1 MVGISSGQ
9 RNENSR
15 TAEIDGGLAGE
26 KNTPACGPALQR
38 ARPGGRAGAG
48 RLGESRVGSSEIGHS
63 CAAVERAPGAGTG
76 RSIESQ
82 PGSASGSG
90 PKTVS
95 ATPLYDKPSWKSAA
109 VATRTTG

>member
-26 KNTPACGPALQR
+26 KNTTACGPALQR

-48 RLGESRVGSSEIGHS
+48 RLGASRVGSPEIEYA
-63 CAAVERAPGAGTG
+63 CAAVEHAQGAGTG
-76 RSIESQ
+76 GSIESQ
-82 PGSASGSG
+82 PLIGQW
-90 PKTVS
+90 V
-95 ATPLYDKPSWKSAA
+95 TPEKRLFPIC
-109 VATRTTG
+109 TINLTGNPQ